1 MPSTSA
7 HLTPHLL
14 HAQAALAQ
22 ADPDAAL
29 QHIALAATLDI
40 QQHQQAFLAGAQPAA
55 ALAGLY
61 SQVFDAIGLTPA
73 TLPPR
78 DPRSI
83 LLSLPSLVQGQAA
96 SHNILRLAEHL
107 ALTGWRVGLL
117 VTDEFTRRD
126 PPLAHLDFPDAP
138 SERLGE
144 DLLRR
149 ARRVAAVALVP
160 TSGTLLDAIEQAI
173 NLARA
178 FRPALFA
185 AVASPACPV
194 HAALFA
200 ARVAPTQV
208 NLSIGVPLPI
218 RGVDAVISN
227 NTHRHRLDAPFLES
241 LGITPL
247 HVETSGGDAASGP
260 AITPEP
266 RAALGLPEHAPV
278 LASAGNV
285 LPRRLLATTFAHD
298 LARFLRLHP
307 EAHWLAIGPGD
318 FRPVEDIL
326 LAAGVR
332 DRCVFA
338 GRRTDIRPALKA
350 ADLLLN
356 EYPEGGG
363 NSVIEA
369 MGAGVPVLAMHAGDR
384 HAECIGAL
392 LVGDDA
398 LPTPDPAAYWQRAHD
413 WITSRDLRQHAARRQ
428 QRRALDR
435 LDYAPI
441 NRAYEAH
448 FSSLLRSDV
457 PSVHAA

>member
-1 MPSTSA
+1 MTA
-7 HLTPHLL
+7 HLAPHLL
-14 HAQAALAQ
+14 RAQAALQA

-29 QHIALAATLDI
+29 QNIALAATLDI

-55 ALAGLY
+55 ALANLY
-61 SQVFDAIGLTPA
+61 TQVFDAIALAPA

-78 DPRSI
+78 DARSI
-83 LLSLPSLVQGQAA
+83 LLSIPSFIQGQAA

-107 ALTGWRVGLL
+107 AANHWRVGLL
-117 VTDEFTRRD
+117 ITDEFTRRE

-149 ARRVAAVALVP
+149 ARRIAAVALVP
-160 TSGTLLDAIEQAI
+160 TSGTLLDAIESAI

-178 FRPALFA
+178 FRPTLFA

-200 ARVAPTQV
+200 ARVAPVQV

-218 RGVDAVISN
+218 RGVDAVIAN
-227 NTHRHRLDAPFLES
+227 NPRRHALDAPFLRS

-260 AITPEP
+260 AIPAES
-266 RAALGLPEHAPV
+266 RASLGLPEHAPV

-285 LPRRLLATTFAHD
+285 LPRRLLASTFAHD
-298 LARFLRLHP
+298 LARFLRDHP
-307 EAHWLAIGPGD
+307 DAWWLAVGPGD
-318 FRPVEDIL
+318 FRPVEEIL

-369 MGAGVPVLAMHAGDR
+369 MGAAVPVLAMHAGDR

-398 LPTPDPAAYWQRAHD
+398 LPTNDPAAYWQRAHD
-413 WITSRDLRQHAARRQ
+413 WITTPDLRHDAARRQ
-428 QRRALDR
+428 QRRALHH

-441 NRAYEAH
+441 NRAYLEH
-448 FSSLLRSDV
+448 FERLLADLV
-457 PSVHAA
+457 PSAHAA